1 VTREHVF
8 RMKIVVFCPNLIG
21 DTVMA
26 TPAFRALRR
35 QFPDARLTGVVR
47 PSVAPTLDG
56 TAWFDELILFHHRSA
71 RRGQRTTAIV
81 NQLRHGRHD
90 VAILLPNS
98 FRAAWLAWLAGIPRR
113 IGYSR
118 YGRGL
123 LLTDALQPPRDPA
136 GILRPVP
143 IVEYYLALTRVLGCR
158 HDSLQLELATTP
170 DDEQAA
176 DRAWTKL
183 GLPSSKPVVCLNT
196 GGAFGPA
203 KSWPTTSF
211 AALARRLADELGVS
225 VLVLCGPA
233 EREAAREITSL
244 SNHPLVVSLADEEL
258 SLGLSKACVRR
269 SALLVSTDS
278 GPRHFAAAFRVPVI
292 TLFGPT
298 HIAWTRTYHPR
309 ALHLFQPVPCGPCQK
324 SICPEGHHR
333 CMRELDPEKV
343 YVAATRLLCVDY
355 PSKERQPA
363 EKQPAAVLETEFPPL
378 GLQGPA
384 LGGGSSVV
392 RRRIAESESWQ
403 RG

>member
-1 VTREHVF
+1 
-8 RMKIVVFCPNLIG
+8 MKIVVFCPNLIG

-35 QFPDARLTGVVR
+35 QFPGARLTGVIR
-47 PSVAPTLDG
+47 PNVAPTLDG
-56 TAWFDELILFHHRSA
+56 TAWFDELVLFHHRSA

-136 GILRPVP
+136 GTLRPVP

-158 HDSLQLELATTP
+158 HESLQLELATTA

-183 GLPSSKPVVCLNT
+183 GLPSDKPVVCLNT

-203 KSWPTTSF
+203 KSWPGALF
-211 AALARRLADELGVS
+211 AALARRLADQLGVS

-233 EREAAREITSL
+233 ERDAAREITSL

-269 SALLVSTDS
+269 SCPAGFDRLRAAPFRRGFPGSGDHALWPNPYCLDANLSS
-278 GPRHFAAAFRVPVI
+278 PGNP
-292 TLFGPT
+292 
-298 HIAWTRTYHPR
+298 
-309 ALHLFQPVPCGPCQK
+309 PVPAGSLRPV
-324 SICPEGHHR
+324 S
-333 CMRELDPEKV
+333 KV
-343 YVAATRLLCVDY
+343 DLPR
-355 PSKERQPA
+355 
-363 EKQPAAVLETEFPPL
+363 
-378 GLQGPA
+378 
-384 LGGGSSVV
+384 GSSSVHA
-392 RRRIAESESWQ
+392 RARS
-403 RG
+403 GKGL

>member
-1 VTREHVF
+1 
-8 RMKIVVFCPNLIG
+8 MKIVVFCPNLIG

-26 TPAFRALRR
+26 TPVFRALRR
-35 QFPDARLTGVVR
+35 QFPAARLTGIVR
-47 PSVAPTLDG
+47 PNVAPTLDG

-71 RRGQRTTAIV
+71 ARSQRTTAVV

-118 YGRGL
+118 YGRTL

-136 GILRPVP
+136 GSLRPVP
-143 IVEYYLALTRVLGCR
+143 IVDYYLALARLLGCHQESVR
-158 HDSLQLELATTP
+158 LELATTP
-170 DDEQAA
+170 EDEQAA

-183 GLPSSKPVVCLNT
+183 GLPIDKPVICLNT

-203 KSWPTTSF
+203 KSWPGESF
-211 AALARRLADELGVS
+211 ATLARRLADQAGVS

-233 EREAAREITSL
+233 ERAAAREIVSL
-244 SNHPLVVSLADEEL
+244 SNHPRVVSLADEEL

-278 GPRHFAAAFRVPVI
+278 GPRHFATAFRVPVI

-309 ALHLFQPVPCGPCQK
+309 ALHLYQPVPCGPCQK

-333 CMRELDPEKV
+333 CMRELDPERV
-343 YVAATRLLCVDY
+343 YDAAIRLIDMDY
-355 PSKERQPA
+355 RFKEGKQA
-363 EKQPAAVLETEFPPL
+363 EKETRNVLETGEPPL
-378 GLQGPA
+378 EMEGPA
-384 LGGGSSVV
+384 LLGEALSVQGRNAGRETW
-392 RRRIAESESWQ
+392 RR
-403 RG
+403 G